1 MTPQPP
7 SNAPRRLGSAE
18 EVAKA
23 TYFLCAEQSRY
34 VHGAEP
40 PIDGGQHV

>member
-18 EVAKA
+18 VASA
-23 TYFLCAEQSRY
+23 ICFLGAAPSSR
-34 VHGAEP
+34 VDGAEP
-40 PIDGGQHV
+40 PIDGGRHA